1 MDIIKGLQCINSKTL
16 AEYILCKYG
25 PMSHLKLQKLI
36 YFVEGY
42 HLAYFQGKSL
52 ISDEF
57 EAWAHGP
64 VSRSLYNE
72 LKQYSILY
80 DDLQYVQD
88 NDEPSPI
95 DTLHNIL
102 CSSQIELIDE
112 VIQLYIG
119 ESGMTLEGITHQQ
132 QPWIVAR
139 QGLPP
144 YAKCSNI
151 IDKNLMRVYF
161 SNLLS

>member
-1 MDIIKGLQCINSKTL
+1 
-16 AEYILCKYG
+16 
-25 PMSHLKLQKLI
+25 MSHLKLQKLI

-42 HLAYFQGKSL
+42 HLAYFRGKSL
-52 ISDEF
+52 INDEF

-64 VSRSLYNE
+64 VSKSLYNE
-72 LKQYSILY
+72 LKRYSILY
-80 DDLQYVQD
+80 DDLEYVKKD
-88 NDEPSPI
+88 DEISPI
-95 DTLHNIL
+95 DVLHSQL

-132 QPWIVAR
+132 PPWIIAR

-144 YAKCSNI
+144 YAKCNNV
-151 IDKNLMRVYF
+151 IDKSLMQEYF
-161 SNLLS
+161 SNLIN